1 MSKPVV
7 VLVALLVVMV
17 LFIGVWLPAYARCR
31 RFGSGR
37 LACAATVF
45 PWGSAEVYR

>member
-7 VLVALLVVMV
+7 VLVMLLVVTV
-17 LFIGVWLPAYARCR
+17 LLFGLWLPAYSRCR

-37 LACAATVF
+37 LICVATVF
-45 PWGSAEVYR
+45 PWGAAEVYR

>member
-1 MSKPVV
+1 MNKPVV
-7 VLVALLVVMV
+7 VLVALLVVIV
-17 LFIGVWLPAYARCR
+17 LVFGLWLPAYTRCR

-45 PWGSAEVYR
+45 PFGSAEVFR